1 MRTKR
6 ALTTAG
12 ILVSIGLAA
21 TGCSAPGSTGGSS
34 SSSSDKLLGIVSI
47 ASGIDMNDNATK
59 GAMDAA
65 EAAGW
70 KVEVVD
76 AQGDASKANA
86 AITNFVNKGADAIIT
101 HVFPATVLGSGLAA
115 ADAAGI
121 PVASWG
127 GGTGPGIVLDTVT
140 PLGGPSAE
148 TMVADMGG
156 KGSILALTYHGGQLC
171 IDREAALD
179 KVLAGH
185 PDIKVTK
192 EEVTIPGFLQDGA
205 KYANT
210 WLASHRAGSGSLAI
224 WGCWD
229 DPTLGA
235 ISSLKQQNRTDVL
248 TYGIQ
253 GSKTAIAAIS
263 DGSLT
268 ATAFEDGS
276 SEGKVMFETLLE
288 AIKAGHSWKP
298 KTLNMTGEIVKKADV
313 EAFLKAHP
321 EFRG

>member
-6 ALTTAG
+6 VLATAG
-12 ILVSIGLAA
+12 IILSISLAA
-21 TGCSAPGSTGGSS
+21 TGCSATGSTGGASS
-34 SSSSDKLLGIVSI
+34 SSEKLLGIVSI
-47 ASGIDMNDNATK
+47 ATGIDMNDNATK

-76 AQGDASKANA
+76 AAGDASKANA
-86 AITNFVNKGADAIIT
+86 AITNFVNKGATAILT

-115 ADAAGI
+115 AKDAGI

-127 GGTGPGIVLDTVT
+127 GGAGPGIVFDTVT

-156 KGSILALTYHGGQLC
+156 SGSILALTYHGGQLC
-171 IDREAALD
+171 IDRETALD
-179 KVLAGH
+179 KVVASH
-185 PDIKVTK
+185 PGIKVTK
-192 EEVTIPGFLQDGA
+192 EEVSIPGFVQDGA
-205 KYANT
+205 KYANS
-210 WLASHRAGSGSLAI
+210 WLGSHPAGSESLAI

-229 DPTLGA
+229 DPALGA

-248 TYGIQ
+248 TYGVQ
-253 GSKTAIAAIS
+253 GSKTAIAAIT

-268 ATAFEDGS
+268 ATAFEDGYG
-276 SEGKVMFETLLE
+276 EGKKMFDTLLE
-288 AIKAGHSWKP
+288 TITAGSSWMP
-298 KTLNMTGEIVKKADV
+298 KTLNFTGEIIKKAGVD
-313 EAFLKAHP
+313 AFLKAHP

>member
-6 ALTTAG
+6 ALITAG
-12 ILVSIGLAA
+12 ILMSIGLVA
-21 TGCSAPGSTGGSS
+21 TGCATSGPPGGSS
-34 SSSSDKLLGIVSI
+34 SSGSGKLLGIVSI

-59 GAMDAA
+59 GAADAA
-65 EAAGW
+65 KAAGW

-76 AQGDASKANA
+76 SQGDASKANA
-86 AITNFVNKGADAIIT
+86 AITNFVNKGAGAIIT

-115 ADAAGI
+115 AGAAGI

-127 GGTGPGIVLDTVT
+127 GGAGAGIVLDTVT
-140 PLGGPSAE
+140 PLGEPSAK

-156 KGSILALTYHGGQLC
+156 KGSVLALTYHGGQLC
-171 IDREAALD
+171 IDRETAFD
-179 KVLAGH
+179 KVLAGY
-185 PDIKVTK
+185 PNIKVTK

-205 KYANT
+205 KYANS
-210 WLASHRAGSGSLAI
+210 WLASHPAGSGSLAI

-235 ISSLKQQNRTDVL
+235 ISSLKQQNRSDVL

-253 GSKTAIAAIS
+253 GSKTAIAAIK
-263 DGSLT
+263 DGSLA
-268 ATAFEDGS
+268 ATAFEDGYN
-276 SEGKVMFETLLE
+276 EGKVMFTTLLE

-298 KTLNMTGEIVKKADV
+298 KTLHMTGEIIKKADV
-313 EAFLKAHP
+313 ADFVAAHP
-321 EFRG
+321 EFRS

>member
-6 ALTTAG
+6 
-12 ILVSIGLAA
+12 ILLAA
-21 TGCSAPGSTGGSS
+21 GVVISVALATAGCSASAGTSS
-34 SSSSDKLLGIVSI
+34 NGPKLLGIVSI

-59 GAMDAA
+59 GSIDAA
-65 EAAGW
+65 KAAGW
-70 KVEVVD
+70 TVEVVD

-101 HVFPATVLGSGLAA
+101 HVFPATALGSGLAA
-115 ADAAGI
+115 AQAAKV

-127 GGTGPGIVLDTVT
+127 GGKGAGVVVDTVT
-140 PLGGPSAE
+140 PLGKPSTD
-148 TMVADMGG
+148 TMVADLGG

-171 IDREAALD
+171 IDRETALD
-179 KVLAGH
+179 KVLTAY
-185 PDIKVTK
+185 PAIKVTK

-210 WLASHRAGSGSLAI
+210 WLASHPAGSGPLAI

-253 GSKTAIAAIS
+253 GSKTSIAAVA

-268 ATAFEDGS
+268 ATAFEDGYN
-276 SEGKVMFETLLE
+276 EGKVLFTSLQK
-288 AIKAGHSWKP
+288 AIAAGDKWKP
-298 KTLNMTGEIVKKADV
+298 ETLNMTGQIIKKPEVA
-313 EAFLKAHP
+313 AFLAAHP
-321 EFRG
+321 EFK